1 MSAHSEQHHKS
12 AILLQFVRFACGGR
26 DGLVAL
32 IADARGYAFRVG
44 LSVPAGRDGLLGPT
58 PNGMPSKKTARMG
71 DEGKAVGSVLPTA
84 LLFLN
89 LSLFVL
95 AITSRKIEMRSDRYA
110 SDTRPPLSPR

>member
-1 MSAHSEQHHKS
+1 
-12 AILLQFVRFACGGR
+12 
-26 DGLVAL
+26 
-32 IADARGYAFRVG
+32 
-44 LSVPAGRDGLLGPT
+44 
-58 PNGMPSKKTARMG
+58 
-71 DEGKAVGSVLPTA
+71 VLPTA